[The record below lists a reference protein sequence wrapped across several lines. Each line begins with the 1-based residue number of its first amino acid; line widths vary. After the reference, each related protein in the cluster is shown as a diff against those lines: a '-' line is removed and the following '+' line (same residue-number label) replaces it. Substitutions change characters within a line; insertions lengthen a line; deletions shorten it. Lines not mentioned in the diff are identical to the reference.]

1 MNCLRGSELRRAPSG
16 AGPVRQASGSKTWAA
31 ILPRECVCVEQ
42 LWEEVALGH
51 GRLCLRECQELLREK
66 NDDKWDQLVS
76 VSGEKE
82 WNNLLRLGK

>member
-1 MNCLRGSELRRAPSG
+1 
-16 AGPVRQASGSKTWAA
+16 
-31 ILPRECVCVEQ
+31 VCVEQ

-51 GRLCLRECQELLREK
+51 GRLCPRECQELLREK